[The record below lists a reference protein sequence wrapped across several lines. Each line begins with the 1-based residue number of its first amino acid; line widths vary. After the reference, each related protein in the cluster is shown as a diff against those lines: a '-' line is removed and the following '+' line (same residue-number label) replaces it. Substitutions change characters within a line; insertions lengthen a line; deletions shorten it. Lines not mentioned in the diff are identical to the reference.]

1 MHCFY
6 QCLSP
11 PEVYFDL
18 LKSARTLSSTT
29 SAAKTQGAQGAAA
42 AQGAAK
48 AECREESEEG
58 QTKRKKEMKKK
69 REKNVCVCVLP
80 CFYLMMLNDIWRWHL
95 MVILRW
101 YMMVFDDIWSFYDWS
116 DCILMVH
123 DHSMKKRI
131 SRGISKA
138 NQTLWIVNHEPQSG
152 LLWCQSMWGLTPFGW
167 NESGLVRERTCS
179 TFYLQRSRD
188 FQYDRF
194 NLMFQVGSGS
204 WEMNASLAF
213 SCKVQMQL
221 HKWSKSGS
229 GARIT

>member
-29 SAAKTQGAQGAAA
+29 SAAKTQG

-80 CFYLMMLNDIWRWHL
+80 CFYLMMLNDI
-95 MVILRW
+95 
-101 YMMVFDDIWSFYDWS
+101 
-116 DCILMVH
+116 
-123 DHSMKKRI
+123 
-131 SRGISKA
+131 
-138 NQTLWIVNHEPQSG
+138 
-152 LLWCQSMWGLTPFGW
+152 
-167 NESGLVRERTCS
+167 
-179 TFYLQRSRD
+179 
-188 FQYDRF
+188 
-194 NLMFQVGSGS
+194 
-204 WEMNASLAF
+204 
-213 SCKVQMQL
+213 
-221 HKWSKSGS
+221 
-229 GARIT
+229 